1 MVRCSWSVEQNDTAA
16 HLRESGAMRQ
26 GDPANACNLRAYS
39 TNRWSESSPQK
50 SGRCDAAVDTMT
62 TGAILGA
69 RGKIAFQILGCG
81 TNSCTACKAFW
92 WD

>member
-16 HLRESGAMRQ
+16 HLRECGAMRQ

-39 TNRWSESSPQK
+39 TNRWSDFAQSKSPPQK

-69 RGKIAFQILGCG
+69 RR
-81 TNSCTACKAFW
+81 
-92 WD
+92 